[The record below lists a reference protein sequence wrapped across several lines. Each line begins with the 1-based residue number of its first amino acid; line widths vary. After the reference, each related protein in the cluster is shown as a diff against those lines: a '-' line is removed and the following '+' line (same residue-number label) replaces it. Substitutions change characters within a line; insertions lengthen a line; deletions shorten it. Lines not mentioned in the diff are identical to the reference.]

1 MIATEITR
9 TGYFCRNTLID
20 WSLYPMGRMPWI
32 CLHLWGFL
40 CVRDA
45 GRRGNKITGGLWA
58 RSEVCFCSFCLG
70 VFFEISGQS
79 SYQFNK
85 FPSKSGV
92 HNIIQYRPFLMK
104 KQCYQQVYLSQT
116 KVHYEACVAELFH
129 TWNSRSRGP
138 GFLAMPFALFL

>member
-1 MIATEITR
+1 MTATEITR
-9 TGYFCRNTLID
+9 TGYFCKNTLID

-32 CLHLWGFL
+32 ILHLWGFL

-58 RSEVCFCSFCLG
+58 MSEVCFCSFCLG
-70 VFFEISGQS
+70 VLFEISGQS

-85 FPSKSGV
+85 FPSKS
-92 HNIIQYRPFLMK
+92 NIIQYRPFLMK
-104 KQCYQQVYLSQT
+104 KQCYQQVYYFFPRLKST
-116 KVHYEACVAELFH
+116 MIYG
-129 TWNSRSRGP
+129 SRGP